1 MNTVNLVA
9 EVLESIEKLLN
20 VPVAGLGWAKEDG
33 SIAILGVRGEYFAEP
48 DVQKIVAQNLAT
60 SLHEQ
65 HIARTFPAT
74 EMGLNGQH
82 TLTLAPCSTAQINHK
97 EQIIGLLLAFPAHVT
112 LTQAQQEGIGAL
124 VRLTGTAL
132 SGQQTIN
139 EAHRRQI
146 QMEAVAT
153 VGRDATVLLNPSD
166 LLERVARLVSHQFNF
181 YHTGIFLVDDAGE
194 YAVLRATSS
203 EYGQEL
209 IRQQHRLKIG
219 EQGMVGYVTG
229 TGKARIASNVGADD
243 THYVNPMLPNTRSE
257 ITLPMYYGEQVI
269 GALDVQSTKENA
281 FTEDDCTTLQIM
293 ADQLANALIN
303 ARLHEEVWKR
313 LDETHLLREIMV
325 EASALDR
332 REVLRKVLKLLQ
344 TELPFTYQAFFE
356 RRGAMLHTT
365 PGSVWPQSSYPLDQT
380 PLKEVW
386 AGQPLWHTSA
396 PEMMQWIGSDIQS
409 LSAVPVRDLG
419 RTLVIFAVAT
429 AEPERLRPRDQ
440 NFLET
445 LEAQMEVLLQNAHH
459 HEMTLRSRELLQ
471 NLITTG
477 EAMIAA
483 QEVTPILDIL
493 RDTILDKITGTLEI
507 ALYTSENT
515 LTWVC
520 QTASPNLERPF
531 FLAPFLNPQ
540 SCADGRCRQEKY
552 DLARPEAVA
561 ELHFHHPGAADALP
575 HNTADYVLLQPL
587 QTKDRDLGCVLIV
600 LTQADRDD
608 LEERITWIQA
618 LANQT
623 ALSLDNAQLINRL
636 RAQTKE
642 LSRAYEEAK
651 HLNEMRE
658 QMIQNVSHELRTPLG
673 IILGYVDMLGE
684 ETMGPLNPQ
693 QQEIVR
699 TVNSRAQNL
708 NRMIQSLTSLQGRI
722 QLKNIA
728 PVALL
733 DLLQQV
739 VSEFSEFSEQQKVQ
753 FYIEAD
759 PQIPPIPG
767 DMERLH
773 LAFTHLVENAIKFSP
788 SGGNI
793 LIKLWIE
800 EEWVVIT
807 FTDQGIGIARQHLAR
822 IFERFYQVDGST
834 TRHFGGMGIGLALVW
849 DIVEAHHGHIQ
860 VQSETGKGSTFLVAL
875 PTFLSEDSERIIY
888 P

>member
-1 MNTVNLVA
+1 METVSLVA
-9 EVLESIEKLLN
+9 EVLESMEKLLN
-20 VPVAGLGWAKEDG
+20 IPVAGLGWAKEKDF
-33 SIAILGVRGEYFAEP
+33 ITILGMRGEYFAAP
-48 DVQKIVAQNLAT
+48 DVQQIVAQNLS
-60 SLHEQ
+60 SLLRDPYVAQ
-65 HIARTFPAT
+65 TFPAT
-74 EMGLNGQH
+74 AIGLNGQH
-82 TLTLAPCSTAQINHK
+82 TLTLAPCPVTPFSHK
-97 EQIIGLLLAFPAHVT
+97 EQSLGLLLAFPAHVA

-124 VRLTGTAL
+124 VRLAGTAL
-132 SGQQTIN
+132 SGQQTLD

-153 VGRDATVLLNPSD
+153 VGRDATVLLNPGD
-166 LLERVARLVSHQFNF
+166 LLERVAQLVSHQFNF
-181 YHTGIFLVDDAGE
+181 YHTGIFLVDDTGE

-203 EYGQEL
+203 EYGHEL

-219 EQGMVGYVTG
+219 AQGMVGYVTG

-243 THYVNPMLPNTRSE
+243 THYVNPLLPNTRSE
-257 ITLPMYYGEQVI
+257 ITLPLYYGEQVI

-281 FTEDDCTTLQIM
+281 FAEDDCTTLQIM
-293 ADQLANALIN
+293 ADQLANALVN

-344 TELPFTYQAFFE
+344 TEMPFTYEAFFE
-356 RRGAMLHTT
+356 RRGTTLHTT
-365 PGSVWPQSSYPLDQT
+365 PGSVWPQSSYPLDET
-380 PLKEVW
+380 PLQEVW
-386 AGQPLWHTSA
+386 AGQPIWHTSA
-396 PEMMQWIGSDIQS
+396 PDKVQWIGDDVQS
-409 LSAVPVRDLG
+409 MSAIPIRDLG

-429 AEPERLRPRDQ
+429 TEPGRLRPRDQ

-445 LEAQMEVLLQNAHH
+445 LEAQLGVLLQNAHH

-471 NLITTG
+471 DLITTG

-493 RDTILDKITGTLEI
+493 CDTILSKIIGTLEI
-507 ALYTSENT
+507 ALYTAEDT

-520 QTASPNLERPF
+520 QAASPNLDRPF
-531 FLAPFLNPQ
+531 FLAPHLDTRSF
-540 SCADGRCRQEKY
+540 AGKRCSQEKY
-552 DLARPEAVA
+552 DLAKPESW
-561 ELHFHHPGAADALP
+561 EQLRSNHPESVHAIPQGAADYILI
-575 HNTADYVLLQPL
+575 QPL
-587 QTKDRDLGCVLIV
+587 QTADRHLGCVVIV
-600 LTQADRDD
+600 LTQADRDYI
-608 LEERITWIQA
+608 EERIPWIQA

-623 ALSLDNAQLINRL
+623 ALTLDNAQLINRL

-684 ETMGPLNPQ
+684 ETMGALNPQ

-708 NRMIQSLTSLQGRI
+708 NRLIQNLTSLQGRI

-728 PVALL
+728 PIALP

-739 VSEFSEFSEQQKVQ
+739 ISEFSELSQQQKIQ
-753 FYIEAD
+753 FYIEVD
-759 PQIPPIPG
+759 LHIPPIPG
-767 DMERLH
+767 DTERLH

-788 SGGNI
+788 GGGNI
-793 LIKLWIE
+793 LVKLWSE
-800 EEWVVIT
+800 DEWVLIT
-807 FTDQGIGIARQHLAR
+807 FTDQGIGIGQEHISR

-860 VQSETGKGSTFLVAL
+860 VQSGAGKGSTFLVAL
-875 PTFLSEDSERIIY
+875 PTALLEDSERIMY
-888 P
+888 S

>member
-1 MNTVNLVA
+1 METVSLVD

-20 VPVAGLGWAKEDG
+20 LPVAGLGWARENG
-33 SIAILGVRGEYFAEP
+33 SITILGLRGEYFAAP
-48 DVQKIVAQNLAT
+48 DVQRLVTKNLSAV
-60 SLHEQ
+60 LRDPQ
-65 HIARTFPAT
+65 AADTFPAT
-74 EMGLNGQH
+74 AIGLNGQH
-82 TLTLAPCSTAQINHK
+82 TLTLAPCPAPPFNQKGQS
-97 EQIIGLLLAFPAHVT
+97 IGLLLAFPAHVA
-112 LTQAQQEGIGAL
+112 LTQAQREGIGAL

-132 SGQQTIN
+132 YGQQTLD

-153 VGRDATVLLNPSD
+153 VGRDATVLLDPGD
-166 LLERVARLVSHQFNF
+166 LLERVALLVSHQFSF
-181 YHTGIFLVDDAGE
+181 YHTGIFLVDDTGE

-203 EYGQEL
+203 EYGREL

-229 TGKARIASNVGADD
+229 TGKARIASNVGAD
-243 THYVNPMLPNTRSE
+243 TIHYVNPLLPNTLSE
-257 ITLPMYYGEQVI
+257 LTLPLFYGEQVI
-269 GALDVQSTKENA
+269 GALDVQSTSENA

-293 ADQLANALIN
+293 ADQLANAIIN

-325 EASALDR
+325 EASALDQ

-356 RRGAMLHTT
+356 RRGTTFYAT

-380 PLKEVW
+380 PLQEVW
-386 AGQPLWHTSA
+386 AGQPIWYTSA
-396 PEMMQWIGSDIQS
+396 PAEVQWIGDDVKGM
-409 LSAVPVRDLG
+409 SAIPVRDLG

-429 AEPERLRPRDQ
+429 TEPGRLRPRDQ

-445 LEAQMEVLLQNAHH
+445 LGAQMAVLLQNAHH

-471 NLITTG
+471 DLITTG

-483 QEVTPILDIL
+483 QEVTPILNL
-493 RDTILDKITGTLEI
+493 LCDTILSKITGTLEI
-507 ALYTSENT
+507 ALHTGEDT

-520 QTASPNLERPF
+520 QTATPNLDHPF
-531 FLAPFLNPQ
+531 FLAPHLDIQ
-540 SCADGRCRQEKY
+540 SFAGGRCSLEKY
-552 DLARPEAVA
+552 DLARPEEWA
-561 ELHFHHPGAADALP
+561 ELRSRHPRSVEAIPSDAAD
-575 HNTADYVLLQPL
+575 YILLQPL
-587 QTKDRDLGCVLIV
+587 QTAERHLGCVVIV
-600 LTQADRDD
+600 LMQSDRDYI
-608 LEERITWIQA
+608 EERISWIQA

-623 ALSLDNAQLINRL
+623 ALTLDNAQLIHRL

-642 LSRAYEEAK
+642 LGRAYEEAQ
-651 HLNEMRE
+651 HLNEVRE

-684 ETMGPLNPQ
+684 ETMGALNPQ
-693 QQEIVR
+693 QLEIVR
-699 TVNSRAQNL
+699 TVNSRAQSL
-708 NRMIQSLTSLQGRI
+708 NRLIQNLTSLQGRI

-728 PVALL
+728 PIALP

-739 VSEFSEFSEQQKVQ
+739 ISEFSEFSEQQNIQ
-753 FYIEAD
+753 FYIESD
-759 PQIPPIPG
+759 PRLPPIPG
-767 DMERLH
+767 DAERLH
-773 LAFTHLVENAIKFSP
+773 LAFTHLIENAIKFSP
-788 SGGNI
+788 EGGNI
-793 LIKLWIE
+793 LVKLWCE
-800 EEWVVIT
+800 DEWVVIT
-807 FTDQGIGIARQHLAR
+807 LTDQGIGIAAEHIPR

-849 DIVEAHHGHIQ
+849 DIIEAHNGHIQ
-860 VQSETGKGSTFLVAL
+860 VHSTAGNGSTFLVAL
-875 PTFLSEDSERIIY
+875 PTTLPEDTERLFY